1 MADAVEARIMSIT
14 HAAID
19 ACRAGIAAQVQA
31 YRDLVGAASKASG
44 MSLVRID
51 AALSAFEPAFFG
63 NLLVTLDARF
73 AQRARDASASAS
85 TEVALLAAA
94 LLHHGGVLRGDAAL
108 PYDADTSVL
117 RIDLG
122 ERVALN
128 ADDLETLAAAF
139 LAELERQAAE

>member
-1 MADAVEARIMSIT
+1 MSIT
-14 HAAID
+14 QADID
-19 ACRAGIAAQVQA
+19 ACRAGIAGQVQA

-63 NLLVTLDARF
+63 NLLVMLDARF
-73 AQRARDASASAS
+73 AQRARDASASASAS

-94 LLHHGGVLRGDAAL
+94 LLHHGGVLRSDAAL
-108 PYDADTSVL
+108 PYDADASVL

-139 LAELERQAAE
+139 LAELERQAAA

>member
-1 MADAVEARIMSIT
+1 MSIT
-14 HAAID
+14 QAAID

-73 AQRARDASASAS
+73 AHRAREARASA
-85 TEVALLAAA
+85 EVALLAAA
-94 LLHHGGVLRGDAAL
+94 LLHHGGVLRSDAAL
-108 PYDADTSVL
+108 PYDADLSIL
-117 RIDLG
+117 RIDFG

-139 LAELERQAAE
+139 LAELERQAIA

>member
-1 MADAVEARIMSIT
+1 MSIT

-73 AQRARDASASAS
+73 AQRARDASASA
-85 TEVALLAAA
+85 EVALLATA

-139 LAELERQAAE
+139 LAELERQATA

>member
-1 MADAVEARIMSIT
+1 MTIT
-14 HAAID
+14 NAAIES
-19 ACRAGIAAQVQA
+19 CRAGIAAQVQA

-73 AQRARDASASAS
+73 AQRARGAGASA
-85 TEVALLAAA
+85 EVALLAAA
-94 LLHHGGVLRGDAAL
+94 LLHHDGVLRRDAATT
-108 PYDADTSVL
+108 YDADTSVL
-117 RIDLG
+117 RIDVG

-139 LAELERQAAE
+139 LAELERQAIA

>member
-1 MADAVEARIMSIT
+1 MNFTRASIQAGR
-14 HAAID
+14 AAL
-19 ACRAGIAAQVQA
+19 AAQLQA

-51 AALSAFEPAFFG
+51 AALAAFEPAFFG
-63 NLLVTLDARF
+63 NLLVALDARF
-73 AQRARDASASAS
+73 AARPRREAGA
-85 TEVALLAAA
+85 EVALLATA
-94 LLHHGGVLRGDAAL
+94 LLHHDGVLTRDAAL

-139 LAELERQAAE
+139 LAELDRQATA